1 MASDPN
7 PTHPPTPDQLR
18 ETAALVVRTL
28 AGAGHTAYFAGGCVR
43 DALLGTPPA
52 DYDIATDA
60 TPDQVRG
67 LFERTSHVGAHF
79 GVVLVH
85 LDRAS
90 IEVATFR
97 ADGPYTDS
105 RRPDTVEFSTPEQDA
120 KRRDFTIN
128 ALFLDPLVDTRTTI
142 RGRVVRGEIIDLVG
156 GRDDLER
163 GVVRAVG
170 TPSARLAEDH
180 LRALRAVR
188 FTARLGFEIESDT
201 ADAIRAHAADLKG
214 VSRERIGE
222 ECRRMLSHPE
232 RAVAAWTLQ
241 YFGLDSAIL
250 DRHTDAAPS
259 LLGRLPADADYP
271 TCLAAWAGD
280 RGAVV
285 ERSQIVGL
293 VAAWRTA
300 LDLSNDER
308 DALKDT
314 LETWSVLER
323 EWGGLPMAAQK
334 RVAARPRFMPA
345 LALVASRSPEEMVR
359 IRKGVDQL
367 AATPTGIAPEPWVT
381 GQTLRDL
388 GFTPGPAFREVLDA
402 AYDAQLDG
410 SAEDAA
416 DAKALAARL
425 LTQTARDDDRAED
438 QP

>member
-7 PTHPPTPDQLR
+7 PTHPHTPDQLR
-18 ETAALVVRTL
+18 DTAALVVRTL
-28 AGAGHTAYFAGGCVR
+28 SGAGHTAYFAGGCVR

-60 TPDQVRG
+60 TPDQVRA

-85 LDRAS
+85 INRAS

-188 FTARLGFEIESDT
+188 FAARLGCEIESDT
-201 ADAIRAHAADLKG
+201 ADAIRAHAAEL
-214 VSRERIGE
+214 
-222 ECRRMLSHPE
+222 
-232 RAVAAWTLQ
+232 
-241 YFGLDSAIL
+241 
-250 DRHTDAAPS
+250 
-259 LLGRLPADADYP
+259 
-271 TCLAAWAGD
+271 
-280 RGAVV
+280 
-285 ERSQIVGL
+285 
-293 VAAWRTA
+293 
-300 LDLSNDER
+300 
-308 DALKDT
+308 
-314 LETWSVLER
+314 
-323 EWGGLPMAAQK
+323 
-334 RVAARPRFMPA
+334 
-345 LALVASRSPEEMVR
+345 
-359 IRKGVDQL
+359 
-367 AATPTGIAPEPWVT
+367 
-381 GQTLRDL
+381 
-388 GFTPGPAFREVLDA
+388 
-402 AYDAQLDG
+402 
-410 SAEDAA
+410 
-416 DAKALAARL
+416 
-425 LTQTARDDDRAED
+425 
-438 QP
+438 